1 MFLCGIPDG
10 CSFSIK
16 IDEIAGMISTPGEI
30 LKEYW
35 GFDEFRPLQ
44 REIIESVLSG
54 KDTLALLPTGGGK
67 SLCFQVPALVNDGI
81 CLVISPLIA
90 LMKDQ
95 VENLKKKGI
104 QALSIHSG
112 MSYIEVKKTLQ
123 NAAYGNFKF
132 LYVSPERLETDLFQE
147 FLSVIRINLIA
158 VDEAHC
164 ISQWGYDFRPS
175 YIRIAAIREDF
186 PGIPILALTASAT
199 LEVQKDIC
207 EKLEFR
213 DGENIFQQSF
223 ERPNLSYSVFELSSR
238 QNKLLQILKNVP
250 GTGIVYCKSRR
261 RTKEISELLNMNGI
275 SADFYH
281 AGLANIERNKK
292 QENWINNTTRII
304 ACTNAFGMGI
314 DKPDV
319 RVVIH
324 YDVPDALENYYQE
337 AGRAGRDGEKSYA
350 VLFFNQAEI
359 DELNKQS
366 AIRYPSIEMIRKV
379 YGALCNYFQLPS
391 GQGEGLSYDFDI
403 NTFVKNFNL
412 GSFIVNNVL
421 KILEQEELITYS
433 DQFFSP
439 PKVVFTTNR
448 EELETFEKS
457 YPQYEDILKAL
468 LRSYEGV
475 FDYPA
480 SIKEEQLSRFLSIKR
495 EILHCRLVELHGFGM
510 IEYTPQKER
519 PQVIFLHDRTKAE
532 NLFINEK
539 NLLKRKIAFEKRV
552 DAMIRFIQ
560 NTSRCRSE
568 MIAVYFNDHTTRRC
582 GICDNCI
589 RDKNISISEEE
600 FEKISTEIRHAINET
615 KMDLPSMY
623 KRLSG
628 FRQNKILK
636 VITWLQSENKII
648 ITKAGF
654 IREKQ

>member
-1 MFLCGIPDG
+1 
-10 CSFSIK
+10 
-16 IDEIAGMISTPGEI
+16 MISTPEEI

-35 GFDEFRPLQ
+35 GFDTFRPLQ

-54 KDTLALLPTGGGK
+54 RDTLALLPTGGGK

-112 MSYIEVKKTLQ
+112 MSFIEVKRTLQ

-147 FLSVIRINLIA
+147 FISTIPVNLIA

-175 YIRIAAIREDF
+175 YIRIANIRKDF
-186 PGIPILALTASAT
+186 PGVPVLALTASAT
-199 LEVQKDIC
+199 LEVQSDIC
-207 EKLEFR
+207 DKLEFNN
-213 DGENIFQQSF
+213 GENIFQQSF
-223 ERPNLSYSVFELSSR
+223 ERPNLSYSVFELATR
-238 QNKLLQILKNVP
+238 QNKLLEILKKVP
-250 GTGIVYCKSRR
+250 GTGIIYCKSRR

-275 SADFYH
+275 SADYYH
-281 AGLANIERNKK
+281 AGLTNEQRNKK
-292 QENWINNTTRII
+292 QENWINNTIRVI

-319 RVVIH
+319 RAVIH
-324 YDVPDALENYYQE
+324 YEVPDALENYYQE

-350 VLFFNQAEI
+350 VLFFNHAEI

-366 AIRYPSIEMIRKV
+366 DIRYPSIEMIRTV

-391 GQGEGLSYDFDI
+391 GTGEGLSFDFDI

-412 GSFIVNNVL
+412 GGFIVNSVL

-448 EELETFEKS
+448 EELEIFEES
-457 YPQYEDILKAL
+457 YSQYDDIIKAL

-480 SIKEEQLSRFLSIKR
+480 SISEEQLCKFLSIKKDT
-495 EILHCRLVELHGFGM
+495 INKLLTELHGFGI

-539 NLLKRKIAFEKRV
+539 NLLRRKKSFEKRV
-552 DAMIRFIQ
+552 DAMIRYTE

-568 MIAVYFNDHTTRRC
+568 MIAVYFNDKTTRRC

-589 RDKNISISEEE
+589 RDKSISISEDE
-600 FEKISTEIRHAINET
+600 FEKISMEIQRAISET
-615 KMDLPSMY
+615 QIDLPGMH
-623 KRLSG
+623 KRLPG
-628 FRQNKILK
+628 FRQKKILK
-636 VITWLQSENKII
+636 VITWLQSENKISI
-648 ITKAGF
+648 SKAGF
-654 IREKQ
+654 IRKKTMEK

>member
-1 MFLCGIPDG
+1 
-10 CSFSIK
+10 
-16 IDEIAGMISTPGEI
+16 MITTEEI
-30 LKEYW
+30 LKKYW
-35 GFDEFRPLQ
+35 GYDTFRPLQ
-44 REIIESVLSG
+44 AEIIESVLSG

-67 SLCFQVPALVNDGI
+67 SLCFQVPALMNEGI

-104 QALSIHSG
+104 PALAVHSG

-132 LYVSPERLETDLFQE
+132 LYVSPERLETELFQT
-147 FLSVIRINLIA
+147 FISILKINLIA

-175 YIRIAAIREDF
+175 YIRIANLRKDF
-186 PGIPILALTASAT
+186 LDIPVLALTASAT
-199 LEVQKDIC
+199 LEVQRDIC
-207 EKLEFR
+207 DKLEFKN
-213 DGENIFQQSF
+213 GENIFQQSF
-223 ERPNLSYSVFELSSR
+223 ERPNLSYSVFDLSSR

-275 SADFYH
+275 SADYYH
-281 AGLANIERNKK
+281 AGLTSEERNMK
-292 QENWINNTTRII
+292 QENWINNQTRII

-324 YDVPDALENYYQE
+324 YEVPDALENYYQE

-350 VLFFNQAEI
+350 VLFFNKAEI
-359 DELNKQS
+359 EELTKQS
-366 AIRYPSIEMIRKV
+366 EIRYPTIKMIQKV

-391 GQGEGLSYDFDI
+391 GTGEGLSYDFDI

-412 GSFIVNNVL
+412 EGFIVNNVL

-439 PKVVFTTNR
+439 PKIVFTTNR
-448 EELETFEKS
+448 EELELFEKS
-457 YPQYEDILKAL
+457 YPQYDEILKAL
-468 LRSYEGV
+468 LRSYEGI

-480 SIKEEQLSRFLSIKR
+480 TINETQLSRTLLMER
-495 EILHCRLVELHGFGM
+495 NVLNGHLVELNRMGL
-510 IEYTPQKER
+510 IEYSPQKER

-532 NLFINEK
+532 NLYINEK
-539 NLLKRKIAFEKRV
+539 NLLKRKLAFEKRL
-552 DAMIRFIQ
+552 DAMIRYTE
-560 NTSRCRSE
+560 NTLRCRSE
-568 MIAVYFNDHTTRRC
+568 MIAVYFNDKTTRRC

-589 RDKNISISEEE
+589 RDKNISISQNE
-600 FEKISTEIRHAINET
+600 FEKISIEIQLAINENE
-615 KMDLPSMY
+615 MDLTSMY

-636 VITWLQSENKII
+636 VLTWLQSENKIGI
-648 ITKAGF
+648 SKAGF
-654 IREKQ
+654 IRPKK